1 MGDIVGSVLV
11 CVRPGAAESMSAR
24 EGNKGGRVSSGEGGA
39 GKTRRT
45 DTT

>member
-24 EGNKGGRVSSGEGGA
+24 EGNKGGRVSSGEGG
-39 GKTRRT
+39 GKARRT